1 MRDLS
6 LLGVYQEQ
14 RPAKVH
20 EQSLPTDGL
29 VSRGHEAISYHHH
42 SSLRQALLQDAQK
55 RQVVPSRG
63 MEGCWRPSECHLHHF
78 METSLH
84 CQRAK
89 SQEPHRDLPMLG
101 CRRRLT
107 DFFDGSSRAFRTP
120 TGTSATK
127 FLLRRFQIGS
137 SAGNFFRSSKI
148 LLKERI
154 ITVRAAANEREF
166 SSQDFSFF
174 SLAYLHRFAKTKKL
188 WATLQKCTAIL
199 HILQFTMN
207 NHKNSNAMKM
217 MKQ

>member
-1 MRDLS
+1 MCLKIRDLS
-6 LLGVYQEQ
+6 SLGMYQEQ

-174 SLAYLHRFAKTKKL
+174 SRIFAPLCKNEKIVGNSTKVHCYSAYIAIYNEQP
-188 WATLQKCTAIL
+188 QK
-199 HILQFTMN
+199 Q
-207 NHKNSNAMKM
+207 
-217 MKQ
+217 